1 MKTSKTTAPV
11 VKLLGVN
18 ELPEPFVDE
27 SDASTTYY
35 GYAPLG
41 TDEDEE
47 GWMIVKKV
55 KTGNITKTL
64 YAQGSM
70 DFAFSWSNRASYVY
84 SR

>member
-27 SDASTTYY
+27 ANASTTYY

-41 TDEDEE
+41 TQQR
-47 GWMIVKKV
+47 K
-55 KTGNITKTL
+55 
-64 YAQGSM
+64 
-70 DFAFSWSNRASYVY
+70 
-84 SR
+84 